1 MDVKIIPGK
10 LRGRITA
17 MPSKSHAHRVLIAQK
32 LAQLQGKGCKD
43 PLFIPEFSRD
53 ITATKNCLAQLDS
66 CAGADYYARTG
77 DDLDSEEHAGV
88 RTAVSQ
94 TAIGAGLR
102 ETATAQNAGNPVS
115 RRNTTDSA
123 TAAEP
128 GTCSGTGI
136 RKAAADSAV
145 TTGRDIPLL
154 DCGESGSTLR
164 FMLPVAMAVTDKAIF
179 AGSGKLPQR
188 PISPLKE
195 EMENHGCVFT
205 MGAGLT
211 PDSSKGGTATDDR
224 TAKDKDNA
232 TDCITGGGTTEI
244 CTITGRLQPGE
255 YTLPGNISS
264 QFITGLLFALPILD
278 GDSRLRLTT
287 GLESA
292 GYVALSLDVLRDFGI
307 DIRIDS
313 DENGFIVY
321 DIKGGQKYTEPEGL
335 SIEGDWSNA
344 AFWLACG
351 ALGGDIICD
360 GLRADS
366 SQRDR
371 EILTVL
377 QNLGAD
383 VTTET
388 GEDGLTTVICRAP
401 GSDDISGADEAA
413 DETLLQ
419 HSSKD
424 HTDGIIPRCGSGVSA
439 TGSTACCTASA
450 GNGRHSDRNPSGD
463 SSADNMWDARQSRHA
478 TDVSAGEGT
487 SEVPSVPDA
496 APEDRSSGVPASG
509 STARCTAP
517 DGNGRHSDRNPSGDI
532 STDNMWDAR
541 QSRHVSDVSAG
552 EGASEVPSVP
562 DAAPE
567 DRSSGVPASGSMAR
581 CDTAVLP
588 DDGRMQAAAGASGEG
603 SITRDSASDSTDAA
617 SDDPGTCRSSN
628 NSCDIMRATP
638 ERDCSSAH
646 APAGT
651 GSGLTAIHLDVTQI
665 PDLVPVLAAVMSAA
679 EGDSV
684 ITGAARLRIKESDR
698 LETVRDFLS
707 RLGAGV
713 ECQDDGLSITGSN
726 GLAGGEVS
734 SHNDHRI
741 AMAAA
746 VASCV
751 CRGPV
756 IIRGA
761 DAVSKSYPDFFSDF
775 AGLGGR
781 VSKI

>member
-463 SSADNMWDARQSRHA
+463 
-478 TDVSAGEGT
+478 
-487 SEVPSVPDA
+487 
-496 APEDRSSGVPASG
+496 
-509 STARCTAP
+509 
-517 DGNGRHSDRNPSGDI
+517 I

-552 EGASEVPSVP
+552 EGTSEVPSVP

>member
-154 DCGESGSTLR
+154 NCGESGSTLR

-205 MGAGLT
+205 MGVGLT

-255 YTLPGNISS
+255 YMLPGNISS

-401 GSDDISGADEAA
+401 GSGDISGADEAA
-413 DETLLQ
+413 DGTLLQ

-424 HTDGIIPRCGSGVSA
+424 HTDGIITRSG
-439 TGSTACCTASA
+439 
-450 GNGRHSDRNPSGD
+450 
-463 SSADNMWDARQSRHA
+463 
-478 TDVSAGEGT
+478 
-487 SEVPSVPDA
+487 
-496 APEDRSSGVPASG
+496 SGVPASG
-509 STARCTAP
+509 STACCTAFA
-517 DGNGRHSDRNPSGDI
+517 GNGRHSDRNPSGDI